1 MLFYGRQGF
10 KIVYPYPFLGTL
22 FKHIY
27 DQFKRADVFLYTKE
41 MATNNPEMKN
51 GYTNVIFKDAAVI
64 FTDPVL
70 IGEFLNKWENYKK
83 LEFGMDIF

>member
-1 MLFYGRQGF
+1 
-10 KIVYPYPFLGTL
+10 
-22 FKHIY
+22 
-27 DQFKRADVFLYTKE
+27 